1 MAGRAACK
9 YDWQPVNGKY
19 KVPDLSGI
27 GQEPAEETLAHCEI
41 VRIDQY
47 RPYMKPVAGF
57 SSSGNG
63 DLRTIEMAARKAMEF
78 VRYAT
83 GLRREEARLSQLTI
97 GLKCG
102 ESDTTSG
109 FASNPAVGVV
119 TERLTSSGATIMFGE
134 TPELTGAEQVLVN
147 SFEKMS
153 SGRNS

>member
-1 MAGRAACK
+1 M
-9 YDWQPVNGKY
+9 NGKY

-119 TERLTSSGATIMFGE
+119 TERLTSSGADAIMECMARVCSGE
-134 TPELTGAEQVLVN
+134 YTSTEMLFHEEFAPTRLFPQ
-147 SFEKMS
+147 S
-153 SGRNS
+153 